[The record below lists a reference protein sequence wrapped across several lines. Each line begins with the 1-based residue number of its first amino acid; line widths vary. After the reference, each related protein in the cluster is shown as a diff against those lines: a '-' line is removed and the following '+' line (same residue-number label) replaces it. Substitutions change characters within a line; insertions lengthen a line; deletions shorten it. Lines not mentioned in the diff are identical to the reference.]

1 MGFALFALL
10 MTSCSSINQTMRE
23 PTSGVK
29 FIRNDFVLSKQVTGE
44 ARTVK
49 VLCIDWA
56 RLFSKKTGDITD
68 KSSGITA
75 ANIPVIGSL
84 SADGTQN
91 YALYNLMTQ
100 NPGYDVVFYPQ
111 YRTKVLRPFLGL
123 GFIVNITTVNATAR
137 LGKLKED
144 YDSSASLSRPAAG
157 KRNVHTQ
164 TNENGNSYSN
174 TSNTS
179 NVSTAIANEP
189 VENTDATYDLNLPS
203 MPVTGED
210 AYNNYIEKNRRSF
223 SRRDNCY
230 GRHGDVI
237 LLFNVNSQGRPEDI
251 QILRP
256 LCSSADAEAVRLL
269 RNGPDWTPSNIM
281 NRLKIS
287 F

>member
-23 PTSGVK
+23 PTSAVK
-29 FIRNDFVLSKQVTGE
+29 FGRNDFVLSQQVTGE

-56 RLFSKKTGDITD
+56 RLFSKKTGNITD

-84 SADGTQN
+84 SSDGTQN

-111 YRTKVLRPFLGL
+111 YWTKVLRPVLGL
-123 GFIVNITTVNATAR
+123 GFILNITTVNATAR
-137 LGKLKED
+137 LGKLKGD
-144 YDSSASLSRPAAG
+144 YDSPESQSRPAVR
-157 KRNVHTQ
+157 KVNDQTQ
-164 TNENGNSYSN
+164 TNKNDNSYSN
-174 TSNTS
+174 ASNTS
-179 NVSTAIANEP
+179 KVSNASANES
-189 VENTDATYDLNLPS
+189 VENTDTTYDLNQPS
-203 MPVTGED
+203 KPAAGEN
-210 AYNNYIEKNRRSF
+210 AYNNYIEKNRRTF
-223 SRRDNCY
+223 SRRDDCY
-230 GRHGDVI
+230 GQHGDVI
-237 LLFNVNSQGRPEDI
+237 LLFNVNSQGRPKDI
-251 QILRP
+251 RVLRS
-256 LCSSADAEAVRLL
+256 LCSSADLEAVRLL
-269 RNGPDWTPSNIM
+269 QNGPDWTPSNSI